1 MENKIKCWKCNIEK
15 PLNEFH
21 NSKRDKE
28 FGKHRKCKS
37 CAKEYA
43 LQNKDKIK
51 IYNKENYNP
60 QKSIQRV
67 YEWRV
72 KKYGDKVKEREERN
86 NIKNEIKEQK
96 KQIAIYKKTV
106 LIPLKKSVRT
116 SLWLVFKNKKFPK
129 NGNSQGLLG
138 CDYEFLKEHIEKQ
151 FLKGMNWENKELWHI
166 DHIIPLASANDK
178 DELIRLCHYS
188 NIQPM
193 WAEENYK
200 KRGKIPLVT
209 NLHFINLHS

>member
-1 MENKIKCWKCNIEK
+1 MKNTRKCWKCNTEK
-15 PLNEFH
+15 QLNEFS
-21 NSKRDKE
+21 NSKRDKI
-28 FGKHRKCKS
+28 FGKNRKCKS
-37 CAKEYA
+37 CDKEYN
-43 LQNKDKIK
+43 LQNRDVINSR
-51 IYNKENYNP
+51 NKANYNP
-60 QKSIQRV
+60 EKAIQRV
-67 YEWRV
+67 YEWRI
-72 KKYGDKVKEREERN
+72 KKYGDKAKELEERN
-86 NIKNEIKEQK
+86 KIKNEIKEQK

-106 LIPLKKSVRT
+106 LITLKKSIRS

-129 NGNSQGLLG
+129 NGNSEKILG

-151 FLKGMNWENKELWHI
+151 FLKGMTWENKEYWHI
-166 DHIIPLASANDK
+166 DHIIPLASAKDK

-209 NLHFINLHS
+209 NLHFTNLHS